1 MKKQAGKSWRM
12 QMSFLHLSKLGP
24 HSLIYHIP
32 SSALWLPS
40 CLFPGAFVF
49 MYHLAIML
57 TLVHSTFVEVIP
69 ERITH
74 KSVDNQRVILLT
86 VIWCNEDD
94 SQNVKC

>member
-12 QMSFLHLSKLGP
+12 QMSFLHLHKLGP

-32 SSALWLPS
+32 SSDLWLPS

-49 MYHLAIML
+49 MYRLAIML

-69 ERITH
+69 EGIID
-74 KSVDNQRVILLT
+74 KSDGQPKGYFVDGHLL
-86 VIWCNEDD
+86 
-94 SQNVKC
+94 